1 MFRSN
6 AASLRIEPKD
16 GMQVV
21 VQGNASIFPRDGKFQ
36 FYVNSMRSFGQGEL
50 YIRFLML
57 KERLEAEGV
66 FANARP
72 LPRLPRAIGIATSRT
87 GAALH
92 DMLNVI
98 GRRFPEM
105 KVVFAPCT
113 VQGPGAPEEIAAAVN
128 RLAASGECDVMIVGR
143 GGGSYEDLYC
153 FNDERVAR
161 AIASSP
167 IPVVSAVGHETDF
180 TIADFAAD
188 LRAPTPSAAAE
199 LCCPIGAE
207 LRDEVRYD
215 KETLERLV
223 ADRLSE
229 ARSRLQSAA
238 SSSAMANPRHAVT
251 MLYERLEARRSALD
265 NGVKNALAEKKAKL
279 AVSAERLRAI
289 GPKEVLRRGYSIVTD
304 EKGRILSGVSSMAS
318 GQRIGV
324 IMNGGRAEATV
335 TKVEREND
343 NE

>member
-1 MFRSN
+1 
-6 AASLRIEPKD
+6 
-16 GMQVV
+16 
-21 VQGNASIFPRDGKFQ
+21 
-36 FYVNSMRSFGQGEL
+36 
-50 YIRFLML
+50 
-57 KERLEAEGV
+57 
-66 FANARP
+66 
-72 LPRLPRAIGIATSRT
+72 
-87 GAALH
+87 
-92 DMLNVI
+92 
-98 GRRFPEM
+98 
-105 KVVFAPCT
+105 
-113 VQGPGAPEEIAAAVN
+113 
-128 RLAASGECDVMIVGR
+128 
-143 GGGSYEDLYC
+143 
-153 FNDERVAR
+153 
-161 AIASSP
+161 
-167 IPVVSAVGHETDF
+167 VGHETDF

-279 AVSAERLRAI
+279 SVSAERLRAI

-304 EKGRILSGVSSMAS
+304 EKGRILSSVSSMAS